1 MQAIISVL
9 LVDDQV
15 IMLDGLEA
23 LFAQEPT
30 LRVVGRAQNG
40 REAVAL
46 AAALRPDVVIMDI
59 SMPEM
64 DGIEATRGVLKAS
77 ITSRVLVLSMYNNK
91 EFVRELLAAGASGYL
106 LKNAGRA
113 ELLVAIRDVA
123 AGLTY
128 VAEAVRQTMEQGTK
142 GAARAGDKQNQVL
155 TTREKEIVIHI
166 ARGESGKEIADR
178 LSLSVDTVNT
188 HRKNILH
195 KLDLPSSASLVRYA
209 LERGWNH

>member
-1 MQAIISVL
+1 M
-9 LVDDQV
+9 
-15 IMLDGLEA
+15 
-23 LFAQEPT
+23 
-30 LRVVGRAQNG
+30 
-40 REAVAL
+40 
-46 AAALRPDVVIMDI
+46 
-59 SMPEM
+59 
-64 DGIEATRGVLKAS
+64 
-77 ITSRVLVLSMYNNK
+77 
-91 EFVRELLAAGASGYL
+91 
-106 LKNAGRA
+106 
-113 ELLVAIRDVA
+113 AIRDVA